1 MNLSSCGF
9 LPRITEFWPRIA
21 LFLGGSGKNLDSMKK
36 LEHIGI
42 AVRDLAAATELFRN
56 LLSAEPYKEEKVES
70 EGVNTVF
77 FRVGDVKIELLG
89 ALSEASPLNR
99 FLEHHGQGVH
109 HLAFHTEDISKEA
122 SELASKGFRLTSDSP
137 KDGADNKLVQ
147 FIHPRSAGG
156 VLVEL
161 CQDKP

>member
-1 MNLSSCGF
+1 
-9 LPRITEFWPRIA
+9 
-21 LFLGGSGKNLDSMKK
+21 MKK

-42 AVRDLAAATELFRN
+42 AVRDLATATELFRN
-56 LLSAEPYKEEKVES
+56 LLSTDPYKEEKVES

-89 ALSEASPLNR
+89 ALSEESPLNR

-109 HLAFHTEDISKEA
+109 HLAFQTEDINREA
-122 SELASKGFRLTSDSP
+122 TGLDSKGFRLTYDSP
-137 KDGADNKLVQ
+137 KFGADNKMVQ
-147 FIHPRSAGG
+147 FIHPRSACG

-161 CQDKP
+161 CQDKA